1 MSVRRVMGIET
12 EFGITSTQVDG
23 RGTPLSPMLLSAQ
36 VVRAYSAGSAP
47 GDALP
52 ASAGWDYAD
61 ETPLR
66 DARGFEMAR
75 ALADRSQL
83 TDVED
88 PAIANTVL
96 SNGARFYVDHAHPE
110 YSAPEVTSPL
120 AAVRWDRAG
129 ELVARRAVETLA
141 ADGREVRLYKNNVDG
156 KGASYG
162 THENYLVPRTVP
174 FDRLTRLL
182 IPFLVARPVFAGA
195 GRVGLGQASETSGF
209 QISQRADY
217 LEAEVGLETTL
228 RRPIVNTRDEPH
240 ATPHLHRRLH
250 VIVGDATMADVT
262 TYLAMGSLSLVL
274 RVIETHPELL
284 EGLTLAR
291 PVPSVQVISH
301 DPTLRAAVP
310 LADGRELTGLDLVEA
325 HLQAVQ
331 QARDLALA
339 SGDERWAEE
348 PTPMTPTTGSTTD
361 TLSEAQAA
369 PLRATDDVLARWRQ
383 VVDALRRDPA
393 EAAGQVEWV
402 AKHHLLQRFRDRAG
416 VGWDDPRLA
425 AMDIQWHDLDPAR
438 GLAQKL
444 RAAGHLER
452 LLGEDE
458 VAAAVT
464 EPPADTRAWFR
475 GECVRRYGPHG
486 DLQGASWDSV
496 TLLDER
502 RRARR
507 VRMDEPTSGGR
518 DQVQPLLAR
527 HTRTATLLQDL
538 ASEDA

>member
-23 RGTPLSPMLLSAQ
+23 RGIPLSPMLLSAQ
-36 VVRAYSAGSAP
+36 VVRAYTAGSNP

-52 ASAGWDYAD
+52 TGAGWDYAD

-88 PAIANTVL
+88 PTIANTVL

-129 ELVARRAVETLA
+129 ELVVRRAVEILA
-141 ADGREVRLYKNNVDG
+141 NDGQEVRLYKNNVDG

-174 FDRLTRLL
+174 FDRLARLL
-182 IPFLVARPVFAGA
+182 IPFLVARPVIAGA
-195 GRVGLGQASETSGF
+195 GRVGLGQASEAPGF
-209 QISQRADY
+209 QLSQRADY

-284 EGLTLAR
+284 EGMALAR
-291 PVPSVQVISH
+291 PVPSATAISH
-301 DPTLRAAVP
+301 DPTLRATVP

-325 HLQAVQ
+325 HLQAVE
-331 QARDLALA
+331 QAREQAQA
-339 SGDERWAEE
+339 SGDQRWVDE
-348 PTPMTPTTGSTTD
+348 PG
-361 TLSEAQAA
+361 EAAS
-369 PLRATDDVLARWRQ
+369 ATEDVLVRWRQ

-402 AKHHLLQRFRDRAG
+402 AKHSLLQRFRERAG
-416 VGWDDPRLA
+416 AGWDDPRIA

-452 LLGEDE
+452 LVGDE
-458 VAAAVT
+458 EIAAAVT
-464 EPPADTRAWFR
+464 EPPEDTRAWFR
-475 GECVRRYGPHG
+475 GECVRRYGPQG
-486 DLQGASWDSV
+486 DMRGASWDSV

-502 RRARR
+502 GRARR

-518 DQVQPLLAR
+518 AQIEPLLAR
-527 HTRTATLLQDL
+527 HTRTASLLEEL

>member
-23 RGTPLSPMLLSAQ
+23 RGTPLPPMLLSGQ
-36 VVRAYSAGSAP
+36 VVRAYAAGSEEGA
-47 GDALP
+47 ALP

-61 ETPLR
+61 ETSLR

-88 PAIANTVL
+88 PTIANTVL
-96 SNGARFYVDHAHPE
+96 SNGARFYVDHAPPE

-141 ADGREVRLYKNNVDG
+141 ADGQEVRLYKNNVDG

-162 THENYLVPRTVP
+162 THENYLVPRAVP
-174 FDRLTRLL
+174 FDRLAGLL

-195 GRVGLGQASETSGF
+195 GRVGLGQASETPGF

-240 ATPHLHRRLH
+240 AAPHLHRRLH

-284 EGLTLAR
+284 EGMALAR
-291 PVPSVQVISH
+291 PVPSVQVVSH
-301 DPTLRAAVP
+301 DPTLRATVP
-310 LADGRELTGLDLVEA
+310 LADGREVTGLDLVEA
-325 HLQAVQ
+325 HLQAVE
-331 QARDLALA
+331 QARDLAVA

-348 PTPMTPTTGSTTD
+348 PSSGSTT
-361 TLSEAQAA
+361 TS
-369 PLRATDDVLARWRQ
+369 TDDVLARWRW

-393 EAAGQVEWV
+393 QAAGQVEWV
-402 AKHHLLQRFRDRAG
+402 AKHGLLQRFRERAG
-416 VGWDDPRLA
+416 AGWDDPRLA

-452 LLGEDE
+452 LVGDDE
-458 VAAAVT
+458 IAMAMT
-464 EPPADTRAWFR
+464 EPPEDTRAWFR
-475 GECVRRYGPHG
+475 GGCVRRYGPHG
-486 DLQGASWDSV
+486 DMRGASWDSV
-496 TLLDER
+496 VLLDGR

-518 DQVQPLLAR
+518 EQVEALLAR
-527 HTRTATLLQDL
+527 HTRTASLLEEL